1 MADRLELESF
11 AGLKRETCLAQRS
24 LPFRHWLHHGWRLAD
39 SSSKV
44 LPDFSVLRKMPR
56 IFALPEMEERRQMN
70 LSHSRKGIMSKGS
83 GEFEIWYNSY
93 VGKNMSTCF
102 MSPRVSTMIP
112 AQGTPNGRILMK
124 QLGLKTAHFVMVVWL
139 AFGPDV

>member
-1 MADRLELESF
+1 
-11 AGLKRETCLAQRS
+11 
-24 LPFRHWLHHGWRLAD
+24 
-39 SSSKV
+39 
-44 LPDFSVLRKMPR
+44 
-56 IFALPEMEERRQMN
+56 MN
-70 LSHSRKGIMSKGS
+70 LSHSRKGIMSKGN

-124 QLGLKTAHFVMVVWL
+124 QLGLKTAHFVMVVMCDQPL
-139 AFGPDV
+139 VLTSNGCPSLQD